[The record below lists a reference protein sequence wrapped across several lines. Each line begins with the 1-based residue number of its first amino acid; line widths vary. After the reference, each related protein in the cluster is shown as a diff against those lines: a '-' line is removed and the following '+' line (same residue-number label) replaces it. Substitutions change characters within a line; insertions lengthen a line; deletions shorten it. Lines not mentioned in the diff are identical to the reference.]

1 MTIRSLTVTLGL
13 VMSALLGCANAAA
26 QSPGERLRIT
36 ATNPVEVRVGAFQ
49 SATPAGVTISIEDQP
64 RLFAL
69 ERIRQVEASSGR
81 KPSIVAGV
89 LGAVLGAGIGG
100 VIGCAANR
108 DSYGVFCGG
117 QSDTKV
123 VVGAV
128 IGGLVGGGAGLLLF
142 QTERWQPVD
151 LERFRSVNRR

>member
-1 MTIRSLTVTLGL
+1 MTTSSWTVVIGL
-13 VMSALLGCANAAA
+13 VAAVLLDCASATA
-26 QSPGERLRIT
+26 QSPGDRLRIS
-36 ATNPVEVRVGAFQ
+36 AASPVETRIGAFQ
-49 SATPAGVTISIEDQP
+49 TATPAGLTITVDEHP
-64 RLFAL
+64 HVFAF
-69 ERIRQVEASSGR
+69 ERIRRVEASSGR

-89 LGAVLGAGIGG
+89 VGALLGAGIGG
-100 VIGCAANR
+100 AIGCAANR

-128 IGGLVGGGAGLLLF
+128 VGGVVLGGAGLLLI

-151 LERFRSVNRR
+151 LERFRR